1 MRRKNAEKRGHF
13 VPEALEGAKNAHVGA
28 NRSMQVPACLPRGTR
43 AFRAPPTGMVVEADL
58 RKAMTTWFHAAVARL
73 RSWRTPNGDWIDF
86 HGPWLPLSVLALAL
100 PLLLSG
106 PVRALTSLSLPLS
119 LALAVPVCAAI
130 VWLLWPW
137 LRFRLGRRPR
147 LSWTIELLGSAT
159 AGLAIW
165 ALYVRDF
172 AGFPNLDGWDGGTH
186 VFIKDQFATLAPTL
200 YSAQVSYYA
209 FTWWLQKLLG
219 LDGLRSFAVA
229 FYLTVAVTVLVPLAI
244 AWAVVRSRTG
254 SGAQRAGLIAGLCV
268 SVVGM
273 LGALWLVVLPLLHY
287 NQAAGYY
294 VHVFGLIPLLGLW
307 AADALLRQP
316 VLRVMALLGGF
327 ALLRYTYALNL
338 ADAAVALAGVL
349 LLEGFRGRWR
359 LVQMLVAAGLVV
371 AAILAVGELR
381 PVFRVWGGMQRFDV
395 DKLLRTDLTV
405 VVTTALF
412 VLASLRDGPGRAWLG
427 SSLVRALRF
436 PLLFALASGF
446 LVSVLRRGQGVQ
458 YYYVTKYPM
467 WACMLLALAVVVAM
481 AYLATLLCERG
492 WPRRPTV
499 WLRVLAMAAVLAT
512 AAPSWAGIFIGYRTT
527 MLERVRPHG
536 PLYQH
541 LHPVADV
548 EALGRIKRILA
559 TEDKRFGGYLTAFFP
574 MFSFMNAELGRHA
587 GYQDF
592 FPPAAQ
598 PGHCVFWVSPE
609 RDIHRLGPAHKLDA
623 LRASVAL
630 PGSPCSEYLVPWKPT
645 PHSLCYRCY

>member
-1 MRRKNAEKRGHF
+1 M
-13 VPEALEGAKNAHVGA
+13 
-28 NRSMQVPACLPRGTR
+28 TR
-43 AFRAPPTGMVVEADL
+43 
-58 RKAMTTWFHAAVARL
+58 WFHAALARL
-73 RSWRTPNGDWIDF
+73 RSWRTPSRDWIDF
-86 HGPWLPLSVLALAL
+86 QGPWLLLPVLVLAL

-119 LALAVPVCAAI
+119 LALSALVCAAMA
-130 VWLLWPW
+130 WLLWPW
-137 LRFRLGRRPR
+137 LRWRLRRAPR
-147 LSWTIELLGSAT
+147 FSWTLELLGSAT

-172 AGFPNLDGWDGGTH
+172 AGFPNLDGWDGGSH
-186 VFIKDQFATLAPTL
+186 VLIKDHFATLAPTL
-200 YSAQVSYYA
+200 YNGQVSYYA
-209 FTWWLQKLLG
+209 FTWWLQKLFG

-229 FYLTVAVTVLVPLAI
+229 FYLTVAVAALVPLAI
-244 AWAVVRSRTG
+244 VWAVVRDQSRSGRTG
-254 SGAQRAGLIAGLCV
+254 PIAGLSGFV
-268 SVVGM
+268 LGM
-273 LGALWLVVLPLLHY
+273 LGAWWLVLLPLLHY

-307 AADALLRQP
+307 AADAMLRQP
-316 VLRVMALLGGF
+316 ALRVVALLGGF

-338 ADAAVALAGVL
+338 ADAALALAGVL

-359 LVQMLVAAGLVV
+359 LVQLPVALGLAAAAMVV
-371 AAILAVGELR
+371 IRELR

-395 DKLLRTDLTV
+395 DKLLGTDLTV
-405 VVTTALF
+405 VVLTTF
-412 VLASLRDGPGRAWLG
+412 VLLASLRDGPRQAWLG
-427 SSLVRALRF
+427 SPLVRALRF

-446 LVSVLRRGQGVQ
+446 LIVPLRRDQGVQ

-467 WACMLLALAVVVAM
+467 WACMLLALAVAVVM
-481 AYLATLLCERG
+481 AHLAILLCERG

-499 WLRVLAMAAVLAT
+499 WLRVLAMAALLAT
-512 AAPSWAGIFIGYRTT
+512 AAPSWAGIFAGYRTT

-536 PLYQH
+536 PLYRH

-548 EALGRIKRILA
+548 EALGRIKKILA
-559 TEDKRFGGYLTAFFP
+559 NQDKRFGGYLTAFFP
-574 MFSFMNAELGRHA
+574 VFSFMNAELGRHA

-592 FPPAAQ
+592 FPPDTN
-598 PGHCVFWVSPE
+598 PGSCVFWVSPA
-609 RDIHRLGPAHKLDA
+609 RDIHRLGPAHRLDA

-630 PGSPCSEYLVPWKPT
+630 PGSPCVEYAVPWKPT